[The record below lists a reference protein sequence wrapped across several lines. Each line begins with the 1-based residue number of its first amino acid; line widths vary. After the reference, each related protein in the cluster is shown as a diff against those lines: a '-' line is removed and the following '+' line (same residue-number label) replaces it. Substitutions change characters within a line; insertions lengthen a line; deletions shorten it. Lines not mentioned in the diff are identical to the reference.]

1 MQEYIKKSLDE
12 QPDIKKDLYLHSVP
26 VQALQ
31 PFTNDIDF
39 ASVIAKAESLVPQ
52 QLLNNVDVVYVAN
65 LKSFNKEDRTFN
77 AMYKDNAIY
86 ISPEQDNE
94 EDLLDD
100 IIHEIAHSFEK
111 EYYDVLYKDGELER
125 EFLGKRNTLH
135 YLVDKPTLNK
145 LYYNSTEYNAKF
157 DNHMYNDIGYDKLR
171 IVSSGLFYSPYAIT
185 SLREYWANGF
195 ENYLLG
201 DKERLKDLSPVLS
214 QKIEDIFEIQK
225 TAKEETQ
232 WK

>member
-1 MQEYIKKSLDE
+1 MIKYITNSVQNLQEKYKTYNLY
-12 QPDIKKDLYLHSVP
+12 DIPVHLIDL
-26 VQALQ
+26 
-31 PFTNDIDF
+31 FTNDIDLN
-39 ASVIAKAESLVPQ
+39 SVISHIEQIIPRH
-52 QLLNNVDVVYVAN
+52 LLHNIDVIYAAN
-65 LKSFNKEDRTFN
+65 MKDFMKQNRTFN

-100 IIHEIAHSFEK
+100 IVHEIAHSFEK
-111 EYYDVLYKDGELER
+111 EYYDILYKDEMLER

-135 YLVDKPTLNK
+135 YLIDKPTLNK

-171 IVSSGLFYSPYAIT
+171 IISSGLFYSPYAIT

-201 DKERLKDLSPVLS
+201 DRERLKDLSPVLYT
-214 QKIEDIFEIQK
+214 KIEEILEPERQEK
-225 TAKEETQ
+225 
-232 WK
+232 